1 MMITRTTRKWRNPT
15 EILKLM
21 LTPSSSSSSS
31 SSSSLRSRSVL
42 FGNNFSSCNGVEE
55 AVPRE
60 RVDCVVIGA
69 GVVGIAVARDLSLK
83 LRRQVLVIDSGPTFG
98 TGTSSRNSEVIHAG
112 IYYPPNSLKALFCVK
127 GRELLYKYCKEHDI
141 PHKQIGKLIVATG
154 SSEIPKLNSL
164 MNLGIENGVD
174 GLRMMEG
181 YEAMRIE
188 PELQCIKA
196 LSSPVSGIVDT
207 HSLMLSLVGEA
218 ESYGTT
224 FSYNTTVIGGHRE
237 GNTICLHISNSK
249 ALENWDGKS
258 PLQPELVLVPNFVV
272 NSAGLSAS
280 SLAKRFDGIDSE
292 VIPSSYY
299 ARGCYFTLSNVKS
312 SPFKHLIYPI
322 PEHGGLGVHV
332 TLDLNGQVKFG
343 PDVEWIDGVDD
354 ISSFMNK
361 FDYSLRTDRVNR
373 FYPEIRK
380 YYPSL
385 KDGSLEP
392 GYTGIRPKL
401 SGPKQGSVDFV
412 IQGEEIH
419 GVPGLVNLFGIESP
433 GLTSSM
439 AIAEYVAG
447 RLSRL

>member
-21 LTPSSSSSSS
+21 LTPSSSS

-141 PHKQIGKLIVATG
+141 PHKRIGKLIVATG

-196 LSSPVSGIVDT
+196 LLSPVSGIVDS

-272 NSAGLSAS
+272 NSAGLSAP

-380 YYPSL
+380 YYPNL

-419 GVPGLVNLFGIESP
+419 GVPGLVDLFGIESP

>member
-1 MMITRTTRKWRNPT
+1 
-15 EILKLM
+15 
-21 LTPSSSSSSS
+21 
-31 SSSSLRSRSVL
+31 
-42 FGNNFSSCNGVEE
+42 
-55 AVPRE
+55 
-60 RVDCVVIGA
+60 
-69 GVVGIAVARDLSLK
+69 
-83 LRRQVLVIDSGPTFG
+83 
-98 TGTSSRNSEVIHAG
+98 
-112 IYYPPNSLKALFCVK
+112 
-127 GRELLYKYCKEHDI
+127 
-141 PHKQIGKLIVATG
+141 
-154 SSEIPKLNSL
+154 

-188 PELQCIKA
+188 PVLQCIKA
-196 LSSPVSGIVDT
+196 LLSPMSGIVDT

-237 GNTICLHISNSK
+237 GNTICLHISDSK
-249 ALENWDGKS
+249 ALENWDEKS

-272 NSAGLSAS
+272 NSAGLSAP

-312 SPFKHLIYPI
+312 PPFKHLIYPI

-343 PDVEWIDGVDD
+343 LDVEWIDGVDD
-354 ISSFMNK
+354 ILSFMNK